1 MLTKRQNLLETIH
14 GGKPDRYVNQYEAF
28 AMLFNNPHSMH
39 DPAPEYGKPPVK
51 KCMGYHKKYGRKAHL
66 AHSRF
71 MMKNTLYVKIITKM
85 A

>member
-51 KCMGYHKKYGRKAHL
+51 NALSNR
-66 AHSRF
+66 
-71 MMKNTLYVKIITKM
+71 
-85 A
+85 